1 MALRTVTLLLCL
13 LMSACGQKGPLY
25 FADGAA
31 PAEKAKQTPEKTRQQ
46 TDREE
51 DEQQ

>member
-1 MALRTVTLLLCL
+1 MAVRTVTLLLCL
-13 LMSACGQKGPLY
+13 ALSACGQKGPLY
-25 FADGAA
+25 FADEKA
-31 PAEKAKQTPEKTRQQ
+31 PAQTPEKAQQQ